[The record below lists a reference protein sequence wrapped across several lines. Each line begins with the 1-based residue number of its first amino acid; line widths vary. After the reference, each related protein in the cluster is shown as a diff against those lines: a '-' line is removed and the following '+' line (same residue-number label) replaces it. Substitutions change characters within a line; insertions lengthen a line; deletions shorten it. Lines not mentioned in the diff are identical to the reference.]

1 MMRELADNILD
12 IAQNSIA
19 AGASLVEIDISVSR
33 AQDTVSLAFIDDGC
47 GMSEDMVRAV
57 CDPFTTT
64 RKTRKVGLG
73 LPLLKMAA
81 EMTGGALSI
90 ESTVGKGTCVT
101 AWFTLGHIDLAPLG
115 DMSATVA
122 GLIQC
127 SPDIDF
133 VYTVQ
138 ADGEQFAADTRE
150 LRAVLDGVPLSEP
163 SVALWLRE
171 YLAENTEQL
180 LQKENAV

>member
-1 MMRELADNILD
+1 MQELSMNVLD
-12 IAQNSIA
+12 VAENSVA
-19 AGASLVEIDISVSR
+19 AGATLVAITLSIDTAAKR
-33 AQDTVSLAFIDDGC
+33 MTLAITDNGK
-47 GMSEDMVRAV
+47 GMPPEMAARVT
-57 CDPFTTT
+57 DPFCTT

-73 LPLLKMAA
+73 LPFLKMAA

-133 VYTVQ
+133 VYTVR
-138 ADGEQFAADTRE
+138 AAGGEFCADTRE
-150 LRAVLDGVPLSEP
+150 MRAVLGGVPLSEP
-163 SVALWLRE
+163 SVAQWIRE
-171 YLAENTEQL
+171 FIEENTQPILEG
-180 LQKENAV
+180 VI